1 MIFKTGGYQIHENP
15 TIALGEIPQIYDFF
29 LARST
34 NHCGILFINYATLF
48 AQQDVYRLMV
58 QFTLIIRDYINYIL
72 NI

>member
-1 MIFKTGGYQIHENP
+1 MHENP

-58 QFTLIIRDYINYIL
+58 LITLII
-72 NI
+72 